1 LSYKVGVSV
10 GQALRLPSAPKGC
23 ADEYFA
29 RMLALQLILPRIG
42 RGMEQ
47 DESELL
53 ALRREKLAAL
63 EKLGIAPFGTAF
75 ETFGDIAQVREKFA
89 EDANFRVA
97 GRITAHRDMGKSH
110 FVDLK
115 DVSGRIQIYLHA
127 KELGAE
133 AMEIFKLLDLGD
145 FIGVEGTCF
154 TTKTGEPTLKVH
166 KLEVLTK
173 SLRPLPEK
181 WHGLQDIEAR
191 YRQRYLDLITND
203 QSRAVFAQRFV
214 IVHEIRRFLE
224 SRGFVEVETPILQS
238 VAGGAAAE
246 PFATHHKALGL
257 DLYLRIAPELYLK
270 RLLVGGFNKVYEVN
284 RNFRNEGISR
294 KHNPEFTM
302 LEAYWAYADF
312 EKIADL
318 VEEMICHVAEAVADG
333 EEQRAKSKEERL
345 RITHRDAEGNVTRT
359 INLTRPWR
367 RARYHDL
374 VREAAGADWFEISS
388 EQRRE
393 RAKRL
398 GVEILPQLA
407 DFEVTQH
414 VFEKLVEEKNFD
426 PLFVTHCP
434 KELVPLAKQNREHPE
449 LVDVYELIINGVEIS
464 PGYTELNDPITQR
477 QRLLEQAGE
486 ETQKLDEDFLLA
498 LEHGMPPAGGF
509 GLGIDRLTML
519 LTGAESIRDVI
530 LFPLLR
536 PKRLS

>member
-1 LSYKVGVSV
+1 
-10 GQALRLPSAPKGC
+10 
-23 ADEYFA
+23 
-29 RMLALQLILPRIG
+29 M
-42 RGMEQ
+42 
-47 DESELL
+47 
-53 ALRREKLAAL
+53 
-63 EKLGIAPFGTAF
+63 
-75 ETFGDIAQVREKFA
+75 
-89 EDANFRVA
+89 
-97 GRITAHRDMGKSH
+97 
-110 FVDLK
+110 
-115 DVSGRIQIYLHA
+115 
-127 KELGAE
+127 
-133 AMEIFKLLDLGD
+133 
-145 FIGVEGTCF
+145 
-154 TTKTGEPTLKVH
+154 
-166 KLEVLTK
+166 
-173 SLRPLPEK
+173 
-181 WHGLQDIEAR
+181 
-191 YRQRYLDLITND
+191 
-203 QSRAVFAQRFV
+203 
-214 IVHEIRRFLE
+214 
-224 SRGFVEVETPILQS
+224 LQS

-270 RLLVGGFNKVYEVN
+270 RLLVGGFNKVYELN

-318 VEEMICHVAEAVADG
+318 VEEMICDVAEAIADG
-333 EEQRAKSKEERL
+333 EEQRGKREKFKVM
-345 RITHRDAEGNVTRT
+345 HRDAEGNVTRT

-393 RAKRL
+393 RGERL
-398 GVEILPQLA
+398 GVEILSQLA

-414 VFEKLVEEKNFD
+414 VFEKLVEERNFD

-464 PGYTELNDPITQR
+464 PGYTELNDPDTQR
-477 QRLLEQAGE
+477 ERLLEQAGE

-498 LEHGMPPAGGF
+498 LQHGMPPAGGF